1 MYGQHHP
8 LPFDTGEGEKIVWR
22 FTAWQAAWLG
32 LGLFLAYELGR
43 LAPLPF
49 SNPYWRYAHA
59 TVPLGVCAAFGFV
72 DHYGTGLRLFDYFR
86 SWLAFRR
93 RPRVLVWRRDVH
105 EGD

>member
-1 MYGQHHP
+1 MYGQQHP
-8 LPFDTGEGEKIVWR
+8 LPFHTGQGERIVWR

-32 LGLFLAYELGR
+32 LGLFLAYEIGR

-49 SNPYWRYAHA
+49 SGFWLRYAHA
-59 TVPLGVCAAFGFV
+59 LVPLAVCAAFGFV
-72 DHYGTGLRLFDYFR
+72 DHQPTGLRLFDYFR

-93 RPRVLVWRRDVH
+93 RPRTLIWRREVH